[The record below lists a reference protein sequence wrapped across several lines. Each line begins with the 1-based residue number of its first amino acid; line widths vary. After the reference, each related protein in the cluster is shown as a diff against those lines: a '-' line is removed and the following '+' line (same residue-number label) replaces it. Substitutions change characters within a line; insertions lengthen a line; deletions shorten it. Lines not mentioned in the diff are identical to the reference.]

1 MKRYTAKSDKKTAY
15 GADGRVYAIDEMTC
29 DRCDHPF
36 IPHKSKSPCNM
47 CLSNPQRIHG
57 VKFCGYEFTPCTHKE
72 TTHKETIE
80 QPASIDGEVLVRCK
94 KCGIVKRSYYLGE
107 KVN

>member
-15 GADGRVYAIDEMTC
+15 GADDRVYAIDEMTC

-36 IPHKSKSPCNM
+36 IPHRSKSPCNM

-57 VKFCGYEFTPCTHKE
+57 AEFCGYEFTPCTHKE
-72 TTHKETIE
+72 TVE
-80 QPASIDGEVLVRCK
+80 QLPSIKGEVLVRCK
-94 KCGIVKRSYYLGE
+94 KCGVVKGSYYLGE
-107 KVN
+107 KVK

>member
-36 IPHKSKSPCNM
+36 IPHGSKSPCNM
-47 CLSNPQRIHG
+47 CLLNPQRIHG
-57 VKFCGYEFTPCTHKE
+57 VKFCGYEFTHCAHKE
-72 TTHKETIE
+72 TVE
-80 QPASIDGEVLVRCK
+80 QLPSIKGEVLVRCK
-94 KCGIVKRSYYLGE
+94 KCGVVVRSYYNPGR
-107 KVN
+107 